1 MGRWLEVVDKEFNTV
16 KELAPN
22 LLIQISQY
30 WPKDLKTR
38 FPILT
43 NLNLHSSDWIDE
55 NQNFKDNELIQLKD
69 ELELFLKVLNF
80 EAFVK
85 DFDTNRIIEN
95 FRNEDYT
102 FKDYKEDLGSFVS
115 LFEECIQNNFE
126 VKFYL

>member
-22 LLIQISQY
+22 LLIHLSQY
-30 WPKDLKTR
+30 WPKDVKII

-43 NLNLHSSDWIDE
+43 NLNLHSTDWIDE

-69 ELELFLKVLNF
+69 ELELYLKVLNF
-80 EAFVK
+80 EAFVQ

-115 LFEECIQNNFE
+115 LFEDCIKNNFE

>member
-22 LLIQISQY
+22 LLIHISQY
-30 WPKDLKTR
+30 WPKDLKIR

-69 ELELFLKVLNF
+69 ELELYLKVLNF
-80 EAFVK
+80 EAFVQ

-95 FRNEDYT
+95 FRNKDYA

>member
-1 MGRWLEVVDKEFNTV
+1 MGRWLEVVDKDFNII

-22 LLIQISQY
+22 LLIHLSQY
-30 WPKDLKTR
+30 WPKDVKIR

-43 NLNLHSSDWIDE
+43 NLNLNSSDWIDE

-69 ELELFLKVLNF
+69 ELELYLKVLNF
-80 EAFVK
+80 EAFVQG
-85 DFDTNRIIEN
+85 FDTNRIIEN

-102 FKDYKEDLGSFVS
+102 FKDYEEDLRSFVS

>member
-1 MGRWLEVVDKEFNTV
+1 MGRWLEVVDKDLNTV

-22 LLIQISQY
+22 LLIHLSQY
-30 WPKDLKTR
+30 WPKDVKIR

-55 NQNFKDNELIQLKD
+55 NQNFKDKELIQLKD
-69 ELELFLKVLNF
+69 ELELYLKVLNF
-80 EAFVK
+80 EAFVQ